1 MAKKIP
7 LIAIPEELTTQYG
20 RSPSYRK
27 IWLAAADAR
36 FPADH
41 LENGRW
47 LADPADVAA
56 AFGLN
61 DEQIAA

>member
-1 MAKKIP
+1 MSKLIP
-7 LIAIPEELTTQYG
+7 LIAIPRVLVTRYG
-20 RSPSYRK
+20 RSPSRRK
-27 IWLAAADAR
+27 IWEAAADAR
-36 FPADH
+36 FSAEQ

-47 LADPADVAA
+47 LADPAEVAA